1 MKPRFELIK
10 LISFVLI
17 VFAFITIFS
26 ISELNTTLAAE
37 KLPGLEPPPVWQ
49 DQIPSASIQDQDLS
63 QSGILSYDEISAN
76 DWINPQSRLESA
88 NFYKTGYLPN
98 FGIAINWTGNHA
110 SCNAGT
116 TSESFRT
123 SIFNV
128 INYFRSMAGVPW
140 ITGLNSTYNAKAQEA
155 ALMMSVNNDLNHYPP
170 HTWTCYSAD
179 GYDGA
184 GKSNLFL
191 GSFGPSAI
199 SGFVNDF
206 GVGNEAVGHRR
217 WILYPQTQYMGTG
230 DIPPVTG
237 YLAANALWVSDG
249 NYGGTRPTTRDGYV
263 AWPPPGYVPYQVIY
277 QRWSFS
283 YPNANFSSTT
293 VSMTK
298 NGQPLSLN
306 QKSPVSGYG
315 ENTIVWEPGEPYG
328 AKPTADTVY
337 QVNLTNVGI
346 TSSAQNYSYTVIIF
360 DPDNVIITNP
370 IYLPMVV
377 R

>member
-17 VFAFITIFS
+17 IFTFFKFFP
-26 ISELNTTLAAE
+26 ICELNTTLAAE
-37 KLPGLEPPPVWQ
+37 KLPGLEPPPIWH
-49 DQIPSASIQDQDLS
+49 DQALHDRVQTAGSP
-63 QSGILSYDEISAN
+63 YDEITAT

-98 FGIAINWTGNHA
+98 FGIASNWTGNHA

-116 TSESFRT
+116 TSASFQT

-128 INYFRSMAGVPW
+128 INYFRSMAGVPG
-140 ITGLNSTYNAKAQEA
+140 IIGFNSAYSAKAQQA
-155 ALMMSVNNDLNHYPP
+155 ALMMSRNDSLSHNPDP
-170 HTWTCYSAD
+170 SWICYSAD
-179 GYDGA
+179 GDEGA
-184 GKSNLFL
+184 GSSNLFL
-191 GSFGPSAI
+191 GSYGPTAI

-237 YLAANALWVSDG
+237 YYAANALWVFDEANMWG
-249 NYGGTRPTTRDGYV
+249 ARPATRDGYV
-263 AWPPPGYVPYQVIY
+263 AWPPPGYVPYQIIY

-283 YPNANFSSTT
+283 YPNADFSGAT

-298 NGQPLSLN
+298 NGQPLGLN
-306 QKSPVSGYG
+306 QKSPASGFG
-315 ENTIVWEPGEPYG
+315 ENTLVWEPSEPFG
-328 AKPTADTVY
+328 IKPTSDTFY

-370 IYLPMVV
+370 IFLPMVV